1 MGKCVRIVL
10 IYIIIQPL
18 LGTQMLIRWKVDR
31 LVPLALSFPHHY
43 YIIVT
48 GKAENLTFEYFY
60 FLQTNTIPAVLV
72 PWAPAH
78 ITWAWKKEIRN
89 ETSAGE

>member
-1 MGKCVRIVL
+1 MGTCVKIVL

-18 LGTQMLIRWKVDR
+18 LGTQLLIRWKVDT
-31 LVPLALSFPHHY
+31 LVPLALSFPHHN

-60 FLQTNTIPAVLV
+60 FLQINRIPAVLV
-72 PWAPAH
+72 PCAPAH
-78 ITWAWKKEIRN
+78 IT
-89 ETSAGE
+89 